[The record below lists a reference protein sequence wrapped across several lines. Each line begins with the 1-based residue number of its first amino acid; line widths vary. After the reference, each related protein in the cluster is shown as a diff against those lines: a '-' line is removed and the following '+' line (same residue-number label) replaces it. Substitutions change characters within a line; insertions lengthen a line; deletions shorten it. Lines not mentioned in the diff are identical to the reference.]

1 MNLAQGSFKSL
12 FNKPIL
18 WKFIMICPKCRYS
31 VDLRQFAA
39 DWENFEILLIDDV
52 SHLLK
57 RSKSMI
63 YLDTNP
69 KSKYYKPDFPKH
81 IKLSERSRGWKAADI
96 YAYID
101 SLQRKGV

>member
-1 MNLAQGSFKSL
+1 MTDLLSNPTRTEPKLARLEEHQ
-12 FNKPIL
+12 IL
-18 WKFIMICPKCRYS
+18 RMKELCR
-31 VDLRQFAA
+31 
-39 DWENFEILLIDDV
+39 
-52 SHLLK
+52 LLK